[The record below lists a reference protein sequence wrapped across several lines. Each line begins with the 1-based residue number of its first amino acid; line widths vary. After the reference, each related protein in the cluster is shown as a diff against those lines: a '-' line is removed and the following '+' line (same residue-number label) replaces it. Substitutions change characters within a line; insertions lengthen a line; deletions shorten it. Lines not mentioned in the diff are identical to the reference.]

1 MNPKRRHPLAVETDR
16 RGGCEPSLVSVR
28 RVVLADDDLLL
39 REGLASLLARA
50 GYEVVGLAGSAPELL
65 ELVRKH
71 EPDIAIVDIQM
82 PYATEGLDAART
94 IRTERPQTAILV
106 LSAHAEAEAMDLVRS
121 GSHNGYLLKHRVL
134 DVHTFLEALE
144 QIVAGGRVIEPAL
157 ARESAAG
164 RGVRCPLDALSRR
177 ERDVLVLMAEGRSNA
192 GIARQLG
199 VAKATVERYVHTVL
213 LKLTPTDAPHDHR
226 RIRAVLTFLEAR
238 RSRSPHAAVVRR

>member
-1 MNPKRRHPLAVETDR
+1 M
-16 RGGCEPSLVSVR
+16 SVR

-39 REGLASLLARA
+39 REGLSSLLARA
-50 GYEVVGLAGSAPELL
+50 GYEVVGVAGSAPELL

-134 DVHTFLEALE
+134 DVDTFLEALE

-157 ARESAAG
+157 AREAAARHIHG
-164 RGVRCPLDALSRR
+164 PLDALSAR

-199 VAKATVERYVHTVL
+199 LAKATVERYVHTVL